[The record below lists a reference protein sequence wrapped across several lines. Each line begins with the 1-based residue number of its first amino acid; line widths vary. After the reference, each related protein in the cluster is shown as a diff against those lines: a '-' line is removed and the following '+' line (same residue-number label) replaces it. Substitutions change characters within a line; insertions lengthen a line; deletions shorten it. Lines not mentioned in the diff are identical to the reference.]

1 MMEPNKSLTSQN
13 QHTLEAVQKRFQQ
26 WRENRKKGERIPR
39 ELWEA
44 ACVLFPRYS
53 INRIARGLKLD
64 YVGLRNKINPA
75 LKEEEGP
82 HFVEFSM
89 AKAQR
94 AVDCKLKMR
103 DSRGGLIKIRIK
115 KGAVGRVIELMSGLT
130 DGSP

>member
-1 MMEPNKSLTSQN
+1 
-13 QHTLEAVQKRFQQ
+13 
-26 WRENRKKGERIPR
+26 
-39 ELWEA
+39 
-44 ACVLFPRYS
+44 
-53 INRIARGLKLD
+53 
-64 YVGLRNKINPA
+64 
-75 LKEEEGP
+75 
-82 HFVEFSM
+82 M